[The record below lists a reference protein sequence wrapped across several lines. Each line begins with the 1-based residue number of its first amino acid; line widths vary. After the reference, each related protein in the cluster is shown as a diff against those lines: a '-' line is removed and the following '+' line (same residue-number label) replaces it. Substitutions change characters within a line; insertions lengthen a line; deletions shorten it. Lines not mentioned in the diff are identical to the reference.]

1 MNEQASSLQASFWV
15 MIILQ
20 TMGSVDM
27 PGKGPRKM
35 PAPRAYA
42 AIIVTWGVLQLAAD
56 MGGERAG
63 RAAKA
68 MAWVIVLAGMVIGP
82 FGNTVSNLLNSVA
95 TNVAPPSQP
104 TG

>member
-1 MNEQASSLQASFWV
+1 
-15 MIILQ
+15 MIVLQ
-20 TMGSVDM
+20 TIGSVDM
-27 PGKGPRKM
+27 PGKGPRKL

-42 AIIVTWGVLQLAAD
+42 AIIVTWGVLQLVAD

-63 RAAKA
+63 RAAKSV
-68 MAWVIVLAGMVIGP
+68 AWVIALAGMVIGP
-82 FGNTVSNLLNSVA
+82 FGSVVTNLFNSVA